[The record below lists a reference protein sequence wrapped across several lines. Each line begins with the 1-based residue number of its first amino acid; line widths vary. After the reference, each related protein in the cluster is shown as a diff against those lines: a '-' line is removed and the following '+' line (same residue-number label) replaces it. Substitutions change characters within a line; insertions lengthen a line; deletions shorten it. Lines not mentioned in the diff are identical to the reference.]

1 MPSTSP
7 SLTLPSLTSP
17 SSTISSWALQSLA
30 LQPPVTKPLEFSDLP
45 FETREII
52 YLASIEEGRIVRI
65 CEDKTPIYTR
75 DFIHEDRLDNCLKA
89 ITTIHPIQ
97 HVSRESR
104 RCVLQK
110 GCFEEQL
117 QNKVYF
123 DIELDVLCFES
134 LKVMDKFFAGSVWM
148 GCDPEQLKKKLPFLA
163 FLNIKKIYMVKALVR
178 PNALSIIKDPEAAT
192 LDCCAKLTEKYI
204 RSSKWGSGGVARRAR
219 VDKYEED
226 GRRWMWV
233 TEKKFSVS
241 WKTEVFG
248 LALGFGT
255 FSN

>member
-1 MPSTSP
+1 MMLTLPSRPKTPALMPSTSP

-17 SSTISSWALQSLA
+17 SSTIFSWALQSLA

-52 YLASIEEGRIVRI
+52 YLASMEEGRIVRI
-65 CEDKTPIYTR
+65 CEDKTPFYTR

-148 GCDPEQLKKKLPFLA
+148 G
-163 FLNIKKIYMVKALVR
+163 
-178 PNALSIIKDPEAAT
+178 
-192 LDCCAKLTEKYI
+192 
-204 RSSKWGSGGVARRAR
+204 W
-219 VDKYEED
+219 
-226 GRRWMWV
+226 
-233 TEKKFSVS
+233 
-241 WKTEVFG
+241 
-248 LALGFGT
+248 
-255 FSN
+255 